1 VPPTK
6 LTLSES
12 FFLKPTS
19 KKPPFSLR
27 PWSEAFGKKGKSKY
41 NMNKI
46 IFSAIIIA
54 CTALAV
60 FGQSKPNSE
69 ISRQIASLRME
80 KNVTLDYDKGGNTS
94 RLKAVTDNFPERDAQ
109 RSGIQAMNFA
119 MGFFYPGD
127 VLKAAPDPIMLTF
140 WVLTKKPRF
149 SDVHNLRV
157 LFGEESLDLGDA
169 RYVSKPSE
177 NMEYLN
183 FQISRANLS
192 RIAQTRDVKL
202 QIGKFDFNLTPEQRI
217 VIAEILHVSEVG
229 GAK

>member
-1 VPPTK
+1 MIKVV
-6 LTLSES
+6 
-12 FFLKPTS
+12 
-19 KKPPFSLR
+19 
-27 PWSEAFGKKGKSKY
+27 
-41 NMNKI
+41 
-46 IFSAIIIA
+46 FSAIIIA
-54 CTALAV
+54 LAAAAT
-60 FGQSKPNSE
+60 FGQAKPNSE

-94 RLKAVTDNFPERDAQ
+94 RLKAVTDNFSDNDVR

-127 VLKAAPDPIMLTF
+127 TLKSAPDPILLTF

-149 SDVHNLRV
+149 GDAHNLRV
-157 LFGEESLDLGDA
+157 LFGTESVDLGDA

-192 RIAQTRDVKL
+192 RIAQTHDVKL
-202 QIGKFDFNLTPEQRI
+202 QIGKFEFNLTPEQRI

>member
-1 VPPTK
+1 
-6 LTLSES
+6 
-12 FFLKPTS
+12 
-19 KKPPFSLR
+19 
-27 PWSEAFGKKGKSKY
+27 
-41 NMNKI
+41 
-46 IFSAIIIA
+46 
-54 CTALAV
+54 
-60 FGQSKPNSE
+60 
-69 ISRQIASLRME
+69 ME

-94 RLKAVTDNFPERDAQ
+94 RLKAVTDNFSDNDVR

-127 VLKAAPDPIMLTF
+127 TLKSAPDPILLTF

-149 SDVHNLRV
+149 GDAHNLRV
-157 LFGEESLDLGDA
+157 LFGTESVDLGDA

-192 RIAQTRDVKL
+192 RIAQTHDVKL
-202 QIGKFDFNLTPEQRI
+202 QIGKFEFNLTPEQRI